1 MKMMNWEGVGGI
13 VQKEGEGVFRRT
25 KLNFGIQLVD
35 IVIGVSLL
43 LCSMLVFEWIPVSS
57 GSDKSRRSR

>member
-1 MKMMNWEGVGGI
+1 M
-13 VQKEGEGVFRRT
+13 FRRT
-25 KLNFGIQLVD
+25 KLNFDIQLVD

-43 LCSMLVFEWIPVSS
+43 LCSKLVFEWTPVSS